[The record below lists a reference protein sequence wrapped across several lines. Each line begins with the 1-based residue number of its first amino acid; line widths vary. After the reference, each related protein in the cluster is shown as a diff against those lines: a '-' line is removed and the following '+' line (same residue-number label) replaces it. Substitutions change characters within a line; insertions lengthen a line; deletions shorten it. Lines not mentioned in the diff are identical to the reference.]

1 MRIFRARGKE
11 TLQGRAGTLQAVSL
25 GSDERIYEDATGF
38 VTQVISVGRH
48 DKTTSVASF
57 LLPDRVT
64 QVISVGRHDKTI
76 SVASFLLPDRVTQVI
91 SVGRHDKTVSVGRHD
106 KTTSVTSFIL
116 HIRMSNRDTSKTV
129 NAIDKVAK

>member
-38 VTQVISVGRH
+38 
-48 DKTTSVASF
+48 
-57 LLPDRVT
+57 
-64 QVISVGRHDKTI
+64 
-76 SVASFLLPDRVTQVI
+76 VTQVI

>member
-48 DKTTSVASF
+48 DKTTSV
-57 LLPDRVT
+57 
-64 QVISVGRHDKTI
+64 
-76 SVASFLLPDRVTQVI
+76 
-91 SVGRHDKTVSVGRHD
+91 
-106 KTTSVTSFIL
+106 TSFIL

>member
-91 SVGRHDKTVSVGRHD
+91 SVGRHDKT
-106 KTTSVTSFIL
+106 TSVTSFIL